1 MVVISIDTQRA
12 FVIWVPICPLGI
24 VALGIVALLF
34 YSNDVI
40 AP

>member
-1 MVVISIDTQRA
+1 MVVISIETQRA

-24 VALGIVALLF
+24 VALLF